1 MARILILHGLGM
13 NMRGK
18 VKQEIYGH
26 ETLAQ
31 YDARIAD
38 AAESLGLSVDIFQSN
53 IEGEL
58 VNKLYEGE
66 EQGVAGAVLNP
77 AGFSIGYRGLTVAIT
92 QVRYPVIEA
101 HVSNPL
107 LRGVASD
114 VSKVCKATVTG
125 FGIESYVLAL
135 TGLGSLLKISAQ
147 SGKGR

>member
-31 YDARIAD
+31 YDARINA

-66 EQGVAGAVLNP
+66 EQGVAGAILNP

-135 TGLGSLLKISAQ
+135 NGLGSLLKTSAQ